1 MSEGNYLLIC
11 DACLVYQQLDDR
23 LSGGLGFRG
32 LSPVIQSDLI
42 DTELEL
48 VIPKDPREMLDAG
61 EFLHIPI
68 MYGTVRDEG
77 SLVAGCK
84 LQLLY
89 LTPNLY
95 IRVFVCKR

>member
-1 MSEGNYLLIC
+1 M
-11 DACLVYQQLDDR
+11 
-23 LSGGLGFRG
+23 
-32 LSPVIQSDLI
+32 IQSDLI

-77 SLVAGCK
+77 SLVVGCK
-84 LQLLY
+84 LPPLHSS
-89 LTPNLY
+89 PNLY
-95 IRVFVCKR
+95 STYVFVCMAVHKNALFLWGCCCSLGKSEEDY